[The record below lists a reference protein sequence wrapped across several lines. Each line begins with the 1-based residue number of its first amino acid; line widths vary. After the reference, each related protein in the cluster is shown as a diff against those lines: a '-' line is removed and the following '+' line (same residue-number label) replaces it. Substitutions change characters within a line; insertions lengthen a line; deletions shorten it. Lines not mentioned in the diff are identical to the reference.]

1 MSERLF
7 LSPPDV
13 TEYEHQAVSD
23 AMRSGWIAPAGP
35 HIDAFEHA
43 MAQRVG
49 VQYAVALSSGT
60 AALHLG
66 LLGLGVRPGHT
77 VITSTMT
84 FAATTNAI
92 VYTGATPYFVD
103 SDITT
108 GNMDPVLLE
117 KSLQQLSAENQQ
129 VAAIIPVDLF
139 GKAADYSAILP
150 IAQRYGV
157 PVLADAAESLGA
169 QYHGQPAG
177 SFGQAAITSF
187 NGNKIMTTSG
197 GGMLFTDDVALADK
211 ARYLATQAR
220 QPVTHYEHV
229 EVGYNY
235 RISNLLAALGLAQ
248 LNRLTAMLQRRR
260 AWREQY
266 RSYFADV
273 PGIEIFG
280 GDDSADNC
288 WLTSIII
295 DPITAPVTPQQLQR
309 ALEQA
314 NIETR
319 PLWKPM
325 HLQPA
330 FVHYPGKITGTAQQL
345 FERGLTLPSG
355 SAMTQRQFDSVVTA
369 LDTVVHSRMR
379 IRSVS

>member
-1 MSERLF
+1 
-7 LSPPDV
+7 
-13 TEYEHQAVSD
+13 
-23 AMRSGWIAPAGP
+23 
-35 HIDAFEHA
+35 
-43 MAQRVG
+43 
-49 VQYAVALSSGT
+49 
-60 AALHLG
+60 
-66 LLGLGVRPGHT
+66 
-77 VITSTMT
+77 TSTMT

-129 VAAIIPVDLF
+129 VAAMIPVDLF
-139 GKAADYSAILP
+139 GKDADYSAILP

-157 PVLADAAESLGA
+157 PVLAYAAGSLGA
-169 QYHGQPAG
+169 HHLAQAAG

-187 NGNKIMTTSG
+187 NGNHSMTTSG
-197 GGMLFTDDVALADK
+197 GGMLFTYDVAFADK

-220 QPVTHYEHV
+220 QPVTLYEHV

-235 RISNLLAALGLAQ
+235 RISNLLSALGLAQ

-295 DPITAPVTPQQLQR
+295 D
-309 ALEQA
+309 
-314 NIETR
+314 
-319 PLWKPM
+319 
-325 HLQPA
+325 
-330 FVHYPGKITGTAQQL
+330 
-345 FERGLTLPSG
+345 
-355 SAMTQRQFDSVVTA
+355 
-369 LDTVVHSRMR
+369 
-379 IRSVS
+379 